1 MSRLVYLTICL
12 LLMLLL
18 HLQWSLQIITMPRYM
33 LNRSGDIL
41 CAFKFP
47 SSKLCGGPYGMNDRY
62 GSNCTATGS
71 LLWICVMFTLFS
83 HCPGKQMLLKVCLQ
97 KAGIPILNLQPL
109 PFITYLYTADSMQAA
124 FTPIMATVFRTLTYL
139 NVCGM
144 TLRGL
149 CTRDLYRNQI
159 KQSIQ
164 ML

>member
-83 HCPGKQMLLKVCLQ
+83 HCPGKQMLLKSGLQ

-109 PFITYLYTADSMQAA
+109 PKSHLKGKLIQFRMLNNISSKIIVHYAA
-124 FTPIMATVFRTLTYL
+124 LT
-139 NVCGM
+139 
-144 TLRGL
+144 
-149 CTRDLYRNQI
+149 
-159 KQSIQ
+159 
-164 ML
+164 